1 MELRN
6 AVIVEGCRTAVGSMG
21 GSLKPLSACDMA
33 CAVLKGVLDRSGIDA
48 AEVDEVILG
57 QCRQTSDEPNIAR
70 VAALKV
76 GIPETAPAY
85 TVMRQCASGMTA
97 VQNGVMS
104 IMCGQNDVVIAG
116 GTESMS
122 NAVFYLRNARWGVG
136 TGNTEL
142 VDALTEGQFRSQPQE
157 IYGRYNMGATA
168 ENVALTLG
176 ITREEQDA
184 FSLESQRRAIAAID
198 SGKFKDEIVP
208 VTVPQG
214 RKKPPIVFDTDEFPR
229 RDTSAE
235 KMAKL
240 KPCFNIRK
248 DDEGRVYGSSELTGT
263 VTAASSSG
271 RNDGASAVL
280 LMSEE
285 KAAELGLKPICRIIG
300 MGTAGCDPRTMGLGP
315 VSAVPKAL
323 ADAGLTIDDIQLIE
337 LNEAFA
343 AQSLGCIKLLGWE
356 DKMDIINVN
365 GGAIALGHPVGSS
378 GCRILVTLMYEM
390 KRRGL
395 KYGLAT
401 LCIAGG
407 MGQATVIEML

>member
-1 MELRN
+1 
-6 AVIVEGCRTAVGSMG
+6 MG
-21 GSLKPLSACDMA
+21 GSLKPLSAYDLA
-33 CAVLKGVLDRSGIDA
+33 CAVMKGELDRTGIDPKQI
-48 AEVDEVILG
+48 DEVIMG

-76 GIPETAPAY
+76 GIPESASAH

-97 VQNGVMS
+97 VQNGAMQ
-104 IMCGQNDVVIAG
+104 IMTGVSDVVLAG

-122 NAVFYLRNARWGVG
+122 NAVFYLRNARYGVG

-142 VDALTEGQFRSQPQE
+142 VDAVTEGQFRSQPQE
-157 IYGRYNMGATA
+157 MYGRYNMGATA
-168 ENVALTLG
+168 EKIAETLG
-176 ITREEQDA
+176 ITREQQDE
-184 FSLESQRRAIAAID
+184 FSMESQRRAIAAID
-198 SGKFKDEIVP
+198 AGKFKDEIVP

-214 RKKPPIVFDTDEFPR
+214 RKKPPIVFDTDEFPK
-229 RDTSAE
+229 RDTSLE
-235 KMAKL
+235 KMGKL
-240 KPCFNIRK
+240 KPCFNIVTE
-248 DDEGRVYGSSELTGT
+248 DDGRIFNTSELTGT

-271 RNDGASAVL
+271 RNDGASAML

-285 KAAELGLKPICRIIG
+285 KARELGLKPMAKIIG
-300 MGTAGCDPRTMGLGP
+300 MGTAGCDPKTMGLGP
-315 VSAVPKAL
+315 VYAVPKAL
-323 ADAGLTIDDIQLIE
+323 KNAGLTIDDIQLIE

-343 AQSLGCIKLLGWE
+343 AQALGCIKLLGWE

-365 GGAIALGHPVGSS
+365 GGAVALGHPVGSS
-378 GCRILVTLMYEM
+378 GSRIIITLMHEM

-407 MGQATVIEML
+407 MGQATVIEMCD

>member
-1 MELRN
+1 
-6 AVIVEGCRTAVGSMG
+6 MG
-21 GSLKPLSACDMA
+21 GSLRPMSALDLA
-33 CAVLKGVLDRSGIDA
+33 CTVIRGCIDRSGIDPK
-48 AEVDEVILG
+48 EIDEVILG

-70 VAALKV
+70 VAALKA
-76 GIPETAPAY
+76 GIPETASAH

-97 VQNGVMS
+97 VHNGAMQ
-104 IMCGQNDVVIAG
+104 IMCGLADVVLAG

-122 NAVFYLRNARWGVG
+122 NAVFYVRNARWGVG
-136 TGNTEL
+136 TGTTQF
-142 VDALTEGQFRSQPQE
+142 VDALTEGQFKSQPE
-157 IYGRYNMGATA
+157 DMYGSYNMGATA
-168 ENVALTLG
+168 ENVAEQLH
-176 ITREEQDA
+176 ITREEQDE
-184 FSLESQRRAIAAID
+184 FSFASQQKAIAAID
-198 SGKFKDEIVP
+198 SGRFKDEIVP

-214 RKKPPIVFDTDEFPR
+214 RKKPPLIFDTDEFPR
-229 RDTSAE
+229 RDTSLE

-240 KPCFNIRK
+240 KPVFNIK
-248 DDEGRVYGSSELTGT
+248 HDEQGRLFNDTALTGT

-271 RNDGASAVL
+271 RNDGASAIL

-285 KAAELGLKPICRIIG
+285 KAKELGLKPIARIIG
-300 MGTAGCDPRTMGLGP
+300 MGTAGNDPRSMGLGP

-323 ADAGLTIDDIQLIE
+323 ANAGLTDDDIQLIE

-343 AQSLGCIKLLGWE
+343 AQSIGCIKQLGWE
-356 DKMDIINVN
+356 NKMDIINVN

-378 GCRILVTLMYEM
+378 GCRIIVTLVHEM
-390 KRRGL
+390 KKRGL